1 MEVFGAAIELKD
13 NVSGVLK
20 QAVKSSQSFRS
31 ELYKAKL
38 ELKKLDAQKIREK
51 ELRVRNSQAMKAI
64 ETIQKKMQP
73 ITKKTAQIVAKT
85 DHAMEKIRGVKKALG
100 KVKENKVIHFAAS
113 GLKGIAN
120 GLKTAALTVGAA
132 GVVLGLTA
140 FVAGST
146 VAIKSA
152 VQFESEMAN
161 VGTLLDGDV
170 KGKLSSLGA
179 SLKKVSVD
187 TGISTSNLSGGL
199 YEVISAFGEGA
210 DNVKQLEV
218 AAKAAKAGNAET
230 ADSVRMLSAV
240 TKGYGD
246 TSAEAVQ
253 KASDLAFMT
262 VKLGQT
268 SFPELASSMGSVIP
282 LASTLKVS
290 QEELF
295 GAMSTLTG
303 VTGSTAEVSTQ
314 LRATL
319 QGFLQ
324 PSSDMQKALQK
335 MGYSSGAAAL
345 ESEGLNGILTK
356 LKSSV
361 NGDEVA
367 FSSLFSS
374 VEAKNAVLAL
384 AGTQA
389 ENFTQKTEAMY
400 GAMGATDRAFK
411 QQTGSVKEMAAK
423 LRNFG
428 AVMLTSVGEKALPV
442 LLSAMEKAVAY
453 MPKMEE
459 AISSGMAKMEPL
471 FTSVASMVE
480 AAVDRIGPTIQS
492 MMPYVSDTVTQITDI
507 VSVAAPV
514 IEAIGNG
521 LLSVFSHVF
530 PVIAQIA
537 SDMRDKVGNAFTVM
551 GNHTGL
557 LQQIFETAGPAIA
570 GTLSTAWSVISPLL
584 DLAIAGLNLLASVV
598 GRVFPYIQSTIT
610 SCWQAIKPVIEA
622 IGNGISAVANAANA
636 AANAISGVGGS
647 GKPSAKVGS
656 NATGTSYWR
665 GGYTTINEHGPELVE
680 LPAGSKVYSNSTSKQ
695 MMGEGK
701 GVQINMYGTVIREEA
716 DVDRMAEKLY
726 RKLKD
731 ASDNK

>member
-31 ELYKAKL
+31 ELHKAKS
-38 ELKKLDAQKIREK
+38 ELKKLDEQKLREK
-51 ELRVRNSQAMKAI
+51 ELRVQNSQAMKGI
-64 ETIQKKMQP
+64 EAVRKKMQP

-85 DHAMEKIRGVKKALG
+85 DRAMEKIRGVKKALG

-120 GLKTAALTVGAA
+120 GLKTVALTVGAA
-132 GVVLGLTA
+132 GAAIGFTA

-152 VQFESEMAN
+152 IRFESEMAN

-170 KGKLSSLGA
+170 KGKISSLGA

-199 YEVISAFGEGA
+199 YEVISAFGESV

-303 VTGSTAEVSTQ
+303 VTGNTAEVSTQ

-324 PSSDMQKALQK
+324 PSSDMKKALQK
-335 MGYSSGAAAL
+335 IGYSSGAAAL

-400 GAMGATDRAFK
+400 VAMGATDRAFK

-428 AVMLTSVGEKALPV
+428 VVMLTSVGEKALPV
-442 LLSAMEKAVAY
+442 LLSAMERAVSY

-471 FTSVASMVE
+471 FSSVASMVE

-492 MMPYVSDTVTQITDI
+492 MMPYISDTVTQITDI

-514 IEAIGNG
+514 IATIGDG

-530 PVIAQIA
+530 PVVAQIA

-570 GTLSTAWSVISPLL
+570 NTLSTAWSVISPLL

-610 SCWQAIKPVIEA
+610 SCWQVIKPVVEA
-622 IGNGISAVANAANA
+622 IGNGISTVANAANA

-647 GKPSAKVGS
+647 GKPPAKVGS

-695 MMGEGK
+695 MMGDGK
-701 GVQINMYGTVIREEA
+701 AVQINMYGTVIREEA
-716 DVDRMAEKLY
+716 DVDRVADELY